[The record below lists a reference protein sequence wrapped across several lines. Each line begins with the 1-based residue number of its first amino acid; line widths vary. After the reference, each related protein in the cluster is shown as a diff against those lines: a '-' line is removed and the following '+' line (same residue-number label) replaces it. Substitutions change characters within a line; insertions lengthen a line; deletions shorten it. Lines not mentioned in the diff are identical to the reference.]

1 MWSTVFNIHITNT
14 LVCNNIF
21 ILVICVWRLFL
32 IIVVWPERQRQ
43 SRHFLAWQSSWS
55 TRSTGT
61 QIPLK
66 KNLGSNKKNA
76 NFDSTLSGFLKL
88 IGVIFKC
95 LHWASTLLYPRLS
108 VDRRLRLG
116 TGWEPPIR
124 VGVGDAS
131 LRMHRLHNVL
141 QFFETSLKNRIV
153 KNWNTS
159 FKTSHR

>member
-108 VDRRLRLG
+108 VDRRLRQWSIQRANGQYRDHLVG
-116 TGWEPPIR
+116 QLTIMQGASGCRARFSTGPLP
-124 VGVGDAS
+124 S
-131 LRMHRLHNVL
+131 
-141 QFFETSLKNRIV
+141 
-153 KNWNTS
+153 
-159 FKTSHR
+159 